1 MKKTADV
8 IKKTAQ
14 ELLELL
20 GIVDPK
26 ISLEKNKDDVFHLSI
41 ETKDSGALIGYHGEN
56 IYALQLILG
65 LIVYKKM
72 EKWQRIVVD
81 VGDWREKREEQLQR
95 MALSAAQRVKF
106 SKESVTMPS
115 LNSAERRIIHI
126 ALAENPDVETRSEG
140 EKRERRL
147 VIEPKK

>member
-1 MKKTADV
+1 
-8 IKKTAQ
+8 
-14 ELLELL
+14 
-20 GIVDPK
+20 
-26 ISLEKNKDDVFHLSI
+26 
-41 ETKDSGALIGYHGEN
+41 
-56 IYALQLILG
+56 
-65 LIVYKKM
+65 M

-81 VGDWREKREEQLQR
+81 VGDWREKREEQLRR

-106 SKESVTMPS
+106 SKESVAMS
-115 LNSAERRIIHI
+115 YLNSAERRIIHI